1 MIHLIV
7 GNTGSGKT
15 TYATELKLKTNGI
28 IFSIDTWN
36 NTLYLPDKKPT
47 DGLEWFLE
55 RIDRAE
61 KMMMDLVQQLENATT
76 DSILDLGLSKF
87 SHREKFRKFAKA
99 NGYEIRTHFLDI
111 SKETRWERVMKR
123 NAEKGSTFEIEV
135 SREDFDFMENWFEKP
150 KEEEMSGWIVI
161 QE

>member
-15 TYATELKLKTNGI
+15 TYCNQLKAQNKGV

-36 NTLYLPDKKPT
+36 KTLFLSDKKET
-47 DGLEWFLE
+47 DGLDWFLE

-61 KMMMDLVQQLENATT
+61 EMIKNLILQLENANT

-87 SHREKFRKFAKA
+87 SHREKFRKFALE
-99 NGYEIRTHFLDI
+99 NNIEFQFHYLNI
-111 SKETRWERVMKR
+111 SKEERWQRILKR
-123 NAEKGSTFEIEV
+123 NAEKGITYEFDV
-135 SREDFDFMENWFEKP
+135 TLDDFNFMEDWFEQP
-150 KEEEMSGWIVI
+150 TNHELNEAIIVSS
-161 QE
+161 

>member
-15 TYATELKLKTNGI
+15 TYCNHLKSKNKGV

-36 NTLYLPDKKPT
+36 KTLFLSDKKET
-47 DGLEWFLE
+47 DGLDWFLE

-61 KMMMDLVQQLENATT
+61 EMIKNLILQLENAGT

-87 SHREKFRKFAKA
+87 SHREKFRKFAFE
-99 NGYEIRTHFLDI
+99 NNIELQFHYLNI
-111 SKETRWERVMKR
+111 SKEERWQRILKR
-123 NAEKGSTFEIEV
+123 NAERGITYEFDV
-135 SREDFDFMENWFEKP
+135 SLEDFNFMEGWFEQP
-150 KEEEMSGWIVI
+150 TN
-161 QE
+161 QELNEAIIISS

>member
-15 TYATELKLKTNGI
+15 TYCNQLKCQNKGI

-36 NTLYLPDKKPT
+36 KTLFLSDKKET

-61 KMMMDLVQQLENATT
+61 EMIKNLILQLENAGT

-87 SHREKFRKFAKA
+87 SHREKFRKFASDNKL
-99 NGYEIRTHFLDI
+99 EIQLHYLNL
-111 SKETRWERVMKR
+111 SKEERWQRILKR
-123 NAEKGSTFEIEV
+123 NAEKGVTYEFDV
-135 SREDFDFMENWFEKP
+135 TLEDFNFMGNWFEQP
-150 KEEEMSGWIVI
+150 TDLELNEAIIIS
-161 QE
+161 

>member
-15 TYATELKLKTNGI
+15 TYCNQLKCQNKGI

-36 NTLYLPDKKPT
+36 KTLFLSDKKET

-61 KMMMDLVQQLENATT
+61 EMIKNLILQLENAGR

-87 SHREKFRKFAKA
+87 SHREKFRNFALE
-99 NGYEIRTHFLDI
+99 NNIEFQFHYLNI
-111 SKETRWERVMKR
+111 SKDERWQRVQNR
-123 NAEKGSTFEIEV
+123 NQEKGATFEFEV
-135 SREDFDFMENWFEKP
+135 SLNDFNFMESWFEVP
-150 KEEEMSGWIVI
+150 TNDELNEAIYIS
-161 QE
+161 Q